1 MELEQLIQ
9 ITELKVLAS
18 FIGDGEKM
26 TIEKGERVAQLIF
39 AKVPNV
45 TLIEVEKEHLGDT
58 TRGTG
63 GFGSTGQF

>member
-1 MELEQLIQ
+1 TIDSDYRG
-9 ITELKVLAS
+9 ELKVLAS
-18 FIGDGEKM
+18 FIGDGETM

-39 AKVPNV
+39 AQVPKV
-45 TLIEVEKEHLGDT
+45 TLFEVEKEHLGDT